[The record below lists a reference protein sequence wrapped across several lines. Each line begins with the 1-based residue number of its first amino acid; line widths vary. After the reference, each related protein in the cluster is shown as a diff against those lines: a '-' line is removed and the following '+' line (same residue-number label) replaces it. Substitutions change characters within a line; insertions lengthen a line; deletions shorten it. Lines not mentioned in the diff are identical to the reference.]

1 MPRTREQLEQ
11 AAAEAE
17 AWLDE
22 LEQAD
27 PAVVMAGMEDLS
39 DLRAIAEAV
48 LAVAG
53 AQAELEEAV
62 CRARA
67 NGRSWGRI
75 AIPLGTSRQAARE
88 RYEEDDKDRR
98 SVRKSI
104 AADGSKRVPWAKAKA
119 ELGLD

>member
-11 AAAEAE
+11 AAADAE
-17 AWLDE
+17 AWLDQ
-22 LEQAD
+22 LDPDTTPAD
-27 PAVVMAGMEDLS
+27 DIS
-39 DLRAIAEAV
+39 DLRAIAEAM

-62 CRARA
+62 SRARA

-88 RYEEDDKDRR
+88 RFEDSIEGVRHRR
-98 SVRKSI
+98 
-104 AADGSKRVPWAKAKA
+104 A
-119 ELGLD
+119 